1 MPLPRWGVNNP
12 NCMPLTQ
19 PSSIPES
26 PQVAVVNK
34 DNRHDNLIT
43 KTTVKN
49 KMSLNLAGFPFIKVS
64 EHHLQ
69 SRFISVTFPCD
80 RRLHAEGYPLRDAL
94 RGNQVDFSQGQCHFG
109 RPQAATP
116 GRATRRVE
124 EVSAQQN

>member
-64 EHHLQ
+64 
-69 SRFISVTFPCD
+69 
-80 RRLHAEGYPLRDAL
+80 
-94 RGNQVDFSQGQCHFG
+94 
-109 RPQAATP
+109 
-116 GRATRRVE
+116 
-124 EVSAQQN
+124 